1 MLRVYLLRHGETQY
15 NADGNRYCGR
25 TDIDLTAKGL
35 EQAAHVNI
43 LLKDKKIDAV
53 YSSPL
58 LRARKTAEIASG
70 RKPVTDERLI
80 EIDFG
85 SWEGK
90 TREQFTNEDP
100 VSWQEWME
108 RPEVSPAGKTGEK
121 GGEIVKRMNTFFEEM
136 KIKHQNQNILVVAHN
151 GVNRF
156 FLAQQLGMPLQNY
169 RRIVQQNS
177 AITIF
182 ELNDEN
188 EFTLNV
194 LNG

>member
-1 MLRVYLLRHGETQY
+1 MLKVYLLRHGETQY

-35 EQAAHVNI
+35 MQANHVKV
-43 LLKDKKIDAV
+43 LLKSTKIDAV

-58 LRARKTAEIASG
+58 LRAKKTAEIASG
-70 RKPVTDERLI
+70 HKPITDERLI

-85 SWEGK
+85 HWEGK
-90 TREQFTNEDP
+90 TKEQFIREDP
-100 VSWQEWME
+100 ISWQKWLGN
-108 RPEVSPAGKTGEK
+108 PEASPAGETGEK
-121 GGEIVKRMNTFFEEM
+121 GSQVVERMNSFFEEM
-136 KIKHQNQNILVVAHN
+136 KVKHQNETILVVAHN

-156 FLAQQLGMPLQNY
+156 FLAQQLGMPIQNY

-177 AITIF
+177 SITIF
-182 ELNDEN
+182 ELDDEN
-188 EFTLNV
+188 QFTLNV